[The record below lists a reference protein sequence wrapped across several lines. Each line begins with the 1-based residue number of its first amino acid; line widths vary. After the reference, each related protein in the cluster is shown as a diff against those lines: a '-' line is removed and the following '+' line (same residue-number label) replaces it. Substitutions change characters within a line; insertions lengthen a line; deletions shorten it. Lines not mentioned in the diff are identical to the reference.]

1 MAYGCFQEESQKSKG
16 IQCRSTPNLSYY
28 GNIKHSLLVINSVN
42 ERNVYLEFKKINVRF
57 FIFLKFIFSW
67 NFCRGPLFYFVAYER
82 SEKEVHMKEQKTQSM
97 QNRFSAY
104 VVAAVSNRRARYLEN
119 KNRNKGRKYAV
130 LEMLDLTY
138 TDFSEEFNKYVM
150 EQIIQESQDISK
162 LEEIIRLTQGQ
173 KMIYAIA
180 CLKEREKKLIF
191 GRVFEELE
199 FEELGKRLGI
209 TGKQAEMAYYYV
221 IRKMRRRMEGTTD
234 EF

>member
-1 MAYGCFQEESQKSKG
+1 
-16 IQCRSTPNLSYY
+16 
-28 GNIKHSLLVINSVN
+28 
-42 ERNVYLEFKKINVRF
+42 
-57 FIFLKFIFSW
+57 
-67 NFCRGPLFYFVAYER
+67 
-82 SEKEVHMKEQKTQSM
+82 
-97 QNRFSAY
+97 
-104 VVAAVSNRRARYLEN
+104 
-119 KNRNKGRKYAV
+119 
-130 LEMLDLTY
+130 MLDLTY

>member
-1 MAYGCFQEESQKSKG
+1 M
-16 IQCRSTPNLSYY
+16 
-28 GNIKHSLLVINSVN
+28 
-42 ERNVYLEFKKINVRF
+42 
-57 FIFLKFIFSW
+57 
-67 NFCRGPLFYFVAYER
+67 RGE
-82 SEKEVHMKEQKTQSM
+82 KTQSM

-104 VVAAVSNRRARYLEN
+104 VVAAVSNRRARYLKN
-119 KNRNKGRKYAV
+119 KNRNKGREYAV

-162 LEEIIRLTQGQ
+162 LEEIISLTQGQ

-180 CLKEREKKLIF
+180 CLKERDKKLIF

-221 IRKMRRRMEGTTD
+221 IRKIRKRMEERMDGI
-234 EF
+234 

>member
-1 MAYGCFQEESQKSKG
+1 MKRTENAVNAEPLFSICGSRCFQPKG
-16 IQCRSTPNLSYY
+16 PDTW
-28 GNIKHSLLVINSVN
+28 
-42 ERNVYLEFKKINVRF
+42 KI
-57 FIFLKFIFSW
+57 
-67 NFCRGPLFYFVAYER
+67 
-82 SEKEVHMKEQKTQSM
+82 
-97 QNRFSAY
+97 
-104 VVAAVSNRRARYLEN
+104 

>member
-1 MAYGCFQEESQKSKG
+1 MAYACFQTENLKLED
-16 IQCRSTPNLSYY
+16 IQCYSVPFLICYGSTIYCLLLYNNVNKR
-28 GNIKHSLLVINSVN
+28 NI
-42 ERNVYLEFKKINVRF
+42 YLKFRKINVRF

-67 NFCRGPLFYFVAYER
+67 NFCRGPPFYFVAYER

-138 TDFSEEFNKYVM
+138 TDFSEEFNKYIM
-150 EQIIQESQDISK
+150 EQIMCESGEISK
-162 LEEIIRLTQGQ
+162 LEQIISLTQGQ
-173 KMIYAIA
+173 KMIYAFS
-180 CLKEREKKLIF
+180 CLKEREKALIF

-199 FEELGKRLGI
+199 FEELGKRHGI
-209 TGKQAEMAYYYV
+209 SGKQAEMAYYYV

>member
-1 MAYGCFQEESQKSKG
+1 
-16 IQCRSTPNLSYY
+16 
-28 GNIKHSLLVINSVN
+28 
-42 ERNVYLEFKKINVRF
+42 
-57 FIFLKFIFSW
+57 
-67 NFCRGPLFYFVAYER
+67 
-82 SEKEVHMKEQKTQSM
+82 MKNQNTQSL

-104 VVAAVSNRRARYLEN
+104 VVAAVTNRRTRYLEN
-119 KNRNKGRKYAV
+119 KNRMKEREYTV
-130 LEMLDLTY
+130 LEMHDRSY
-138 TDFSEEFNKYVM
+138 TDFSEEYNRYVM
-150 EQIIQESQDISK
+150 DQIIQKSGDINK
-162 LEEIIRLTQGQ
+162 LEEIISLTQGQ